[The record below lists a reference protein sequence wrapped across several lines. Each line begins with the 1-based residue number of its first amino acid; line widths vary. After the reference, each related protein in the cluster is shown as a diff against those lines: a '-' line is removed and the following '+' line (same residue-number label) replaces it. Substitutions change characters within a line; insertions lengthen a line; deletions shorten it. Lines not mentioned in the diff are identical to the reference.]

1 MVANKLYN
9 SLFFA
14 DMLTAPVAA
23 FLMKVITVQA
33 WSNISYIN
41 IDMPIPHKY
50 NESFY
55 IIDCFKSDVA
65 KDPDEGHLN
74 TFIIT
79 GALQCWLYCKSN
91 FKCQSLSFDILSST
105 CSLFNGDINI
115 MSNHEVENGISVT
128 LEKACLELSKKEFPG
143 EKEHGVEFL
152 SISGMGFLIEKAMVQ
167 ISSCLA
173 KGNSLE
179 TEADVSYSLIW
190 RPCEEGSKWVMK
202 ETKHQLQGF
211 KLEGVVDLYQISPAD
226 ELDLCLDV
234 TVAKNGLNTAILT
247 TCRRVLHNKE
257 DRQLIFMINKPSIPA
272 MNQYSI
278 YSTPGDEKSLDI
290 LFTGTDWTKSTKSL
304 DGVVFRGPSFH
315 QEEQLSCSLSQFSI
329 PHGVMR
335 NKENVPY
342 VLAGSQVEIQC
353 DQGYGVNKRSNY
365 TSMQTVVCSEDAK
378 PQPCTRIISNKPC
391 RVRNKENGKENLYHL
406 FLTVGIVSTII
417 AVMLLVMLLKKR
429 RQQKNTETE
438 DLGKARES
446 VVTMVSRLD
455 GVSGCTADFET
466 NTPT

>member
-1 MVANKLYN
+1 
-9 SLFFA
+9 
-14 DMLTAPVAA
+14 
-23 FLMKVITVQA
+23 
-33 WSNISYIN
+33 
-41 IDMPIPHKY
+41 
-50 NESFY
+50 
-55 IIDCFKSDVA
+55 
-65 KDPDEGHLN
+65 
-74 TFIIT
+74 
-79 GALQCWLYCKSN
+79 
-91 FKCQSLSFDILSST
+91 
-105 CSLFNGDINI
+105 
-115 MSNHEVENGISVT
+115 MSNREVENDISVT

-167 ISSCLA
+167 ISTCLA

-190 RPCEEGSKWVMK
+190 RPCEEGSKWFLK
-202 ETKHQLQGF
+202 GF
-211 KLEGVVDLYQISPAD
+211 HLEGVDLYQISPAD

-234 TVAKNGLNTAILT
+234 PVAKNGLKTAILT
-247 TCRRVLHNKE
+247 TCRRVLHEKE
-257 DRQLIFMINKPSIPA
+257 DRQLIFVTKQISRSDL
-272 MNQYSI
+272 NQYSI

-378 PQPCTRIISNKPC
+378 PQPCTRIISTKPG
-391 RVRNKENGKENLYHL
+391 RVRNKESGKEDLYHL

-446 VVTMVSRLD
+446 VVTVVS
-455 GVSGCTADFET
+455 
-466 NTPT
+466 